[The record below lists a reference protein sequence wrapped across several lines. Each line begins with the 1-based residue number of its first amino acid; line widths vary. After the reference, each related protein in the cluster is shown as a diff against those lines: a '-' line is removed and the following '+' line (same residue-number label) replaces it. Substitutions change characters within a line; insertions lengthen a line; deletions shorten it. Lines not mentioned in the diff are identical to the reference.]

1 MSVNQV
7 DKQTGDT
14 SRIAGGTLYA
24 DAPIGA
30 ILAFGGATAPAG
42 WMICNGAAVSRTTYA
57 ALFAAIGTAFG
68 AGDGSTTFN
77 IPDLREATTKGAGET
92 GQTVGAHVKSGG
104 LAVGEFIDDRV
115 EKHTHFKTRA
125 IYASSGVYEAISE
138 NGSTDPTNDNQYNTG
153 RSGDT
158 TEVKAVGVNYIIKAQ
173 QVALP
178 ADFAT
183 ELDKK
188 QNITDNTLET
198 DSKTVPGAINEIN
211 TALTDSIGSSGDTF
225 QFGTDG
231 SGNYGY
237 VKKVGGADTFF
248 PFKSNN
254 HTATK
259 SINSFAKIDMGEDHD
274 YRYADTRPI
283 LNIEFYRQYYKGGST
298 YTVNI
303 EHRNVLHN
311 KTQADTSYYAETIGD
326 GDDWIKVT
334 NWNSGTGASTVQA
347 LKSIEVSSSADFS
360 SVTTRTAGTTFKFT
374 DSYVGANRMYVR
386 LVNHPF
392 K

>member
-198 DSKTVPGAINEIN
+198 DSKTVPGAINEIKS
-211 TALTDSIGSSGDTF
+211 ALTDLTKNKIESHISIISYTSESNKYTFPSDGYVRIYSLAHGGNRVDMRLYGSSGNDNILCF
-225 QFGTDG
+225 VIQSNDVIF
-231 SGNYGY
+231 
-237 VKKVGGADTFF
+237 VKKGMKAYFEVTGSDNGV
-248 PFKSNN
+248 
-254 HTATK
+254 
-259 SINSFAKIDMGEDHD
+259 D
-274 YRYADTRPI
+274 YYPLT
-283 LNIEFYRQYYKGGST
+283 
-298 YTVNI
+298 
-303 EHRNVLHN
+303 
-311 KTQADTSYYAETIGD
+311 
-326 GDDWIKVT
+326 
-334 NWNSGTGASTVQA
+334 
-347 LKSIEVSSSADFS
+347 
-360 SVTTRTAGTTFKFT
+360 
-374 DSYVGANRMYVR
+374 
-386 LVNHPF
+386 
-392 K
+392 

>member
-1 MSVNQV
+1 MSVFLNNNGTL
-7 DKQTGDT
+7 DP
-14 SRIAGGTLYA
+14 IAGNGILNTFTGTTA
-24 DAPIGA
+24 EVQAAMQSGA
-30 ILAFGGATAPAG
+30 ITEGMVVYITD
-42 WMICNGAAVSRTTYA
+42 
-57 ALFAAIGTAFG
+57 
-68 AGDGSTTFN
+68 DGSNESAEN
-77 IPDLREATTKGAGET
+77 IG
-92 GQTVGAHVKSGG
+92 
-104 LAVGEFIDDRV
+104 
-115 EKHTHFKTRA
+115 
-125 IYASSGVYEAISE
+125 Y
-138 NGSTDPTNDNQYNTG
+138 
-153 RSGDT
+153 
-158 TEVKAVGVNYIIKAQ
+158 
-173 QVALP
+173 
-178 ADFAT
+178 
-183 ELDKK
+183 
-188 QNITDNTLET
+188 DNTESQLEA
-198 DSKTVPGAINEIN
+198 DNVQDAIDEIN